1 MNLKILILGAGYGT
15 RLQRDILQ
23 DTSQKYSHLLG
34 IPKALLPVGGQDAL
48 ITHWLQIFKTANID
62 VASSVYVVTNDP
74 SYNSFISWADRNSIP
89 RSNIVNDKST
99 CNEDQLGAVV
109 DLLFGLNYFKLFNND
124 LLIVGGDTLFLKD
137 FNFNKLLDQFST
149 FNDGCLVTTYTI
161 PKNEI
166 SKYGI
171 LTINKL
177 NYDNG
182 LFEVTDF
189 LEKPNPEST
198 NSRNACP
205 CFYLLKSE
213 ALPLIEEFLKE
224 AEFKG
229 AKLEDKDATGKFLA
243 WVIKGK
249 HFKFY
254 AVQING
260 RIDVG
265 DLKSYV
271 EAKEY
276 FGD

>member
-1 MNLKILILGAGYGT
+1 
-15 RLQRDILQ
+15 
-23 DTSQKYSHLLG
+23 
-34 IPKALLPVGGQDAL
+34 
-48 ITHWLQIFKTANID
+48 
-62 VASSVYVVTNDP
+62 
-74 SYNSFISWADRNSIP
+74 FISWADKNGVP
-89 RSNIVNDKST
+89 RSNIANDKST
-99 CNEDQLGAVV
+99 CNENRLGAVA

-137 FNFNKLLDQFST
+137 FNFNKLLSQFSS

-171 LTINKL
+171 LTINNL
-177 NYDNG
+177 NDNG
-182 LFEVTDF
+182 LFEITDF
-189 LEKPNPEST
+189 SEKPNPEST

-205 CFYLLKSE
+205 CFYFLKRE
-213 ALPLIEEFLKE
+213 ALPLIEEFLKDIE
-224 AEFKG
+224 LKG
-229 AKLEDKDATGKFLA
+229 AKLEDKDAIGKFLA
-243 WVIKGK
+243 WVIKGN

-254 AVQING
+254 AVQVNG

-276 FGD
+276 FENLN

>member
-1 MNLKILILGAGYGT
+1 MDLKILILGAGYGT
-15 RLQRDILQ
+15 RLQRNIMQ
-23 DTSQKYSHLLG
+23 DTSQKYSNLLG
-34 IPKALLPVGGQDAL
+34 IPKALLPIGGQDAL

-62 VASSVYVVTNDP
+62 IVSSVYVVTNNP
-74 SYNSFISWADRNSIP
+74 SYQSFISWADKNGVP
-89 RSNIVNDKST
+89 RSNIANDKST
-99 CNEDQLGAVV
+99 CNENRLGAVA

-124 LLIVGGDTLFLKD
+124 LLIIGGDTLFLKE
-137 FNFNKLLDQFST
+137 FNFNNLLNQFST

-161 PKNEI
+161 PKDEI
-166 SKYGI
+166 SKCGI
-171 LTINKL
+171 LTINNL
-177 NYDNG
+177 NDIG

-189 LEKPNPEST
+189 SEKPNPEST

-205 CFYLLKSE
+205 CFYFLKRE
-213 ALPLIEEFLKE
+213 ALPLIEKFLKE
-224 AEFKG
+224 VELKG

-254 AVQING
+254 AVQVNG

-276 FGD
+276 FE